1 MNANSS
7 QPDVF
12 LLALALRVQALT
24 KHFNGVKA
32 LDGVS
37 LEVRAGEVVALIGPN
52 GAGKT
57 TLFNIITGF
66 IAADGGQVQVNG
78 NDVTHLRPH
87 LMAKRGVA
95 RTFQNVRLIGGL
107 TALDNVMLSFVGNPG
122 EAIFTGLALRPR
134 RVGEM
139 EASYRIKAREL
150 LAEVGLEEK
159 ASDLA
164 RELSYGQQKLLT
176 IACALAASPAIL
188 LLDEPV
194 AGVNPD
200 LIVQILEL
208 VRREAAKG
216 RAIVLIEH
224 NMQAVEE
231 VAGRAIF
238 MDAGRKIVEGTPSSV
253 MADPRVLEAYLE

>member
-1 MNANSS
+1 MSACAASAS
-7 QPDVF
+7 LQPVLSVRGLSKSFDGIA
-12 LLALALRVQALT
+12 ALSGFEMEA
-24 KHFNGVKA
+24 H
-32 LDGVS
+32 S
-37 LEVRAGEVVALIGPN
+37 GEIVALIGPN

-107 TALDNVMLSFVGNPG
+107 TALDNVMLSFIGNPG
-122 EAIFTGLALRPR
+122 EAIITGLALRPKIVR
-134 RVGEM
+134 NK
-139 EASYRIKAREL
+139 EASYRVKAREL
-150 LAEVGLEEK
+150 LAEVGLKEK
-159 ASDLA
+159 ATDLA

-176 IACALAASPAIL
+176 IACALAASPSIL

-208 VRREAAKG
+208 VRKEAAKG

-238 MDAGRKIVEGTPSSV
+238 MDAGRKVIEGTPSSV